1 MTVVPT
7 SSFIISDTTRGVLE
21 KMGLAS
27 EEIGHVATVC
37 ENRDKTK
44 HNPRK
49 EDIWAILAKIVYEMD
64 TVGHAKPPSQEQQ
77 DVQQEVQ
84 KEDPNE
90 SFHSTGSQT
99 EKQAQ
104 ADIAKEKGERICSF
118 YRRGLCKFGNRGK
131 NKEGS
136 CPFKHPPKC
145 PKFVFGGPTSL
156 GCRWK
161 GCPKLHPNVCQAW
174 RSGTVCSAADCKQ
187 LHPTVPS
194 DKANQKNLP
203 PRLQAKPEVS
213 RPHPW
218 QAQEIEPKPRV
229 QQQQQTA
236 GLASSQAFLED
247 RLKQMEATLLEHLTV
262 FIKTAL
268 QQQTQQSPRAPLGPP
283 PGYPN
288 AVWTQQGQMYQ
299 RQ

>member
-1 MTVVPT
+1 MTVST
-7 SSFIISDTTRGVLE
+7 SPFIISDTTRGVLE

-37 ENRDKTK
+37 ENRNKMK

-49 EDIWAILAKIVYEMD
+49 EDIWAILAKIVFEMD
-64 TVGHAKPPSQEQQ
+64 TVGHTKAPSTE
-77 DVQQEVQ
+77 VQQQVQ

-99 EKQAQ
+99 DKQAQ
-104 ADIAKEKGERICSF
+104 SDTAKEKEERICSF
-118 YRRGLCKFGNRGK
+118 FRRGLCKFGNRGK

-145 PKFVFGGPTSL
+145 PKFVFGGATSL

-174 RSGTVCSAADCKQ
+174 KSGTVCSTADCKL

-194 DKANQKNLP
+194 DKGNLRNLP

-218 QAQEIEPKPRV
+218 RAQEFEPKPQV
-229 QQQQQTA
+229 HQQQQTGA
-236 GLASSQAFLED
+236 GMDSSQAFLES
-247 RLKQMEATLLEHLTV
+247 RLKQMEATLLQNLTV

-268 QQQTQQSPRAPLGPP
+268 QQQTQQSPRASIGPP